1 MGKALIPGN
10 GFDQVGKSDNRWA
23 SVHASEVFQNGQLVV
38 QTNDARLPTTDQKA
52 ALTGST
58 GTPSAS
64 NPFLTVLDRN
74 RVWMLPGVGGLT
86 GGGSTKLDG
95 YVTSGLAVG
104 LVVSFVDANGGNPI
118 WRAYQ
123 LTTGTTAESSPSVI
137 RPDDYAPSTN
147 EKVWILVSTATS
159 ADALAVAF
167 DPDNYTPAATTLAS
181 HLEGIDDVLGTV
193 LTTRVGVYRE
203 MAKGAAEFV
212 ANAGS
217 PTISDV
223 TFGNIKL
230 KAATFPDNETDAVQ
244 VAFRMPAEWDD
255 SVNPKVKLEWTGADA
270 GDVRFEVSVT
280 RFGHADSLTASLS
293 TATAF
298 TATLSSAN
306 LLQLSTP
313 FTPANTGEGHL
324 LLITVQ
330 RTGANA
336 ADTLTGAV
344 YLTGVVIQYEEK
356 ETEPTVWS

>member
-1 MGKALIPGN
+1 MAAIIPAN
-10 GFDQVGKSDNRWA
+10 SKTDLGKSGTPWTNIYGTN
-23 SVHASEVFQNGQLVV
+23 VYQGGQLVV
-38 QTNDARLPTTDQKA
+38 ATNDARLPSSDQKA
-52 ALTGST
+52 ALAGSS
-58 GTPSAS
+58 GSPSGS
-64 NPFLTVLDRN
+64 NRFITEADRA
-74 RVWMLPGVGGLT
+74 RLWTLPDVIGMT

-95 YVTSGLAVG
+95 YVTAGVTVG
-104 LVVSFVDANGGNPI
+104 LVVALVDANAGSPI

-123 LTTGTTAESSPSVI
+123 LTAATTAESAPSII
-137 RPDDYAPSTN
+137 RPDDYATSTN
-147 EKVWILVSTATS
+147 EKVWRLVSTATS
-159 ADALAVAF
+159 ADGLAVAF
-167 DPDNYTPAATTLAS
+167 DPDHYTPATTTLAS

-223 TFGNIKL
+223 TFGSIKL
-230 KAATFPDNETDAVQ
+230 KAATFADNETDAVQ

-255 SVNPKVKLEWTGADA
+255 TVNPKVKLEWTGADA

-280 RFGHADSLTASLS
+280 RFGQADSLTASLA

-306 LLQLSTP
+306 LLQLSTA
-313 FTPANTGEGHL
+313 FTPANTGDGHM

-336 ADTLTGAV
+336 ADTLAAAV
-344 YLTGVVIQYEEK
+344 YLTGVVIQFEEK
-356 ETEPTVWS
+356 ETEPVVWA